1 MTILHDHNNK
11 QKVRVY
17 NVANKQLTCGLDQ
30 TTHHTRHQQQAR
42 RINNR
47 NNEHW
52 ETEVSRSL
60 AGEVS
65 EFVTTRGGKMPMSIT
80 PAPILHTGSGPVP
93 DWAE

>member
-1 MTILHDHNNK
+1 MWPGPDHPP
-11 QKVRVY
+11 
-17 NVANKQLTCGLDQ
+17 
-30 TTHHTRHQQQAR
+30 HPPPAR

-47 NNEHW
+47 SNEDW

-65 EFVTTRGGKMPMSIT
+65 GFITTRGGKMPMSIT

>member
-11 QKVRVY
+11 QKLRGC
-17 NVANKQLTCGLDQ
+17 NVANKQLTTNMWPGPD
-30 TTHHTRHQQQAR
+30 HPPHPPPAR

-47 NNEHW
+47 SNEDW
-52 ETEVSRSL
+52 EIEVSRSL

-65 EFVTTRGGKMPMSIT
+65 GFITTRGGKMPMSIT